1 MLPRTVFSLTR
12 LRACRQRNLLLFVD
26 SLLVSRATHKL
37 DRSRYLQGTAFGKT
51 GQALCLP
58 WSRPGRRGPRPC
70 LLFLYVPIHGLS
82 FQLPWQTG
90 LQFCNASRLSVSPSA
105 LDYLLSANCH
115 HDVAVLS
122 RSAPDRLTISR
133 NANLGVADP
142 RAGRALTSHNR
153 DRPVFWSE
161 APKFQKLNQAR

>member
-37 DRSRYLQGTAFGKT
+37 DRSRYLRGTAFGKT

-58 WSRPGRRGPRPC
+58 
-70 LLFLYVPIHGLS
+70 FLYVPIHGLS

-122 RSAPDRLTISR
+122 RSAPDRLTI
-133 NANLGVADP
+133 
-142 RAGRALTSHNR
+142 
-153 DRPVFWSE
+153 
-161 APKFQKLNQAR
+161 